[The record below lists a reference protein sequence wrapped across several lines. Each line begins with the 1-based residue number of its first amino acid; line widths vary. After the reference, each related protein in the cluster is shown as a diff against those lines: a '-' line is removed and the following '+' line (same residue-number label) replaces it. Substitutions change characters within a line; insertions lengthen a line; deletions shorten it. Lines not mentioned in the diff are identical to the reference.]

1 VLLGVVLSAAPLH
14 AQKAPPLPDL
24 LKLAGDYVVQYAHQ
38 LGVVV
43 ADEEFTQYETSSGH
57 MGTPKRVNSQV
68 VLLGQDDGSIG
79 QFRDVVAIDTV
90 PVRPKDDR
98 LAALFKAPT
107 PASVASAQ
115 TMTDDAVK
123 AYISPNLHVLD
134 MPLMALD
141 QLRTENQA
149 NYTYKIEGNKT
160 LNGVQTVVL
169 RFNEKGKGHLMTNA
183 SALGRYW
190 IDPATGAVCQTEL
203 GFSSAGANIHGTV
216 TFAKDKQLGVL
227 VPSELSE
234 TVEASSPATGMNNM
248 GGGGGARD
256 AREGRATYTKYRRAG
271 V

>member
-1 VLLGVVLSAAPLH
+1 MN
-14 AQKAPPLPDL
+14 
-24 LKLAGDYVVQYAHQ
+24 LA
-38 LGVVV
+38 L
-43 ADEEFTQYETSSGH
+43 E
-57 MGTPKRVNSQV
+57 
-68 VLLGQDDGSIG
+68 SIG
-79 QFRDVVAIDTV
+79 LIAGSKSLPLELARLLRAAGVRRIVCVAAEGNADPAIAGLV
-90 PVRPKDDR
+90 DDIVWVHPGQIN
-98 LAALFKAPT
+98 K
-107 PASVASAQ
+107 
-115 TMTDDAVK
+115 
-123 AYISPNLHVLD
+123 
-134 MPLMALD
+134 
-141 QLRTENQA
+141 LRTENQA